1 MVRVLICDDAVA
13 FATLVRHWLSR
24 YPDIEVVGTAV
35 SGSQALEGVIRLM
48 PDVIVLDH
56 ILYDVPGGSAQLVPL
71 LRRVHPDLG
80 IVLVSGMSADR
91 LEPIAAGCGAEG
103 FVSKASTSEEICE
116 AIRSAAPVESV
127 ASPSR

>member
-13 FATLVRHWLSR
+13 FATLVRHWLSGR
-24 YPDIEVVGTAV
+24 PGFEVVGTAT

-56 ILYDVPGGSAQLVPL
+56 ILYDVPGGSAELVPL
-71 LRRVHPDLG
+71 LRRAHPELR

-91 LEPIAAGCGAEG
+91 LGPIAARCGADG
-103 FVSKASTSEEICE
+103 FVSKASTTDEICE
-116 AIRSAAPVESV
+116 AIRLAAPVVQVS
-127 ASPSR
+127 SPLV